1 MKALALSKRPG
12 WGEAG
17 DVKGKETVILLN
29 IETGITL
36 VLRYMQRLTSG
47 KESVKNYGGGNG
59 HFLLLLS
66 R

>member
-1 MKALALSKRPG
+1 MKALALSKWPG

-17 DVKGKETVILLN
+17 EVEGKETVILLN
-29 IETGITL
+29 IETGIML